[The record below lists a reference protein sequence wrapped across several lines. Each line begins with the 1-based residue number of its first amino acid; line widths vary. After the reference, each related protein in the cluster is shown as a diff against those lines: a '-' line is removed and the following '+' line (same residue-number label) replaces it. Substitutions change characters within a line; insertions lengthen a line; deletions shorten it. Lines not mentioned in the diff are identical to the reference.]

1 MQFYPHSSFFYIWLP
16 RSPVYFY
23 WPLFM
28 QVDGSYFFT
37 GWQLWWVHIC
47 KEPINW
53 SSCLWC
59 CPQLFLRP
67 TQTYPPRPE
76 FYQLIMLV
84 PSESNYKKPHI
95 HTPTFLAPFPS
106 LTIYLKVIKLGVL
119 AFKHLYQSFCMWEN
133 CMVQKGL
140 RQFFFLQASL
150 SVSQRLTKLKTGLQS
165 NSGLKLCA
173 RQHTFISWLLSLNF
187 FCKSLNS
194 FLKKAFSSSTS
205 IFRFTRSC
213 ISCFSND
220 SLYGKNLNFWWAGI
234 SKKKLFYFRSFWF

>member
-1 MQFYPHSSFFYIWLP
+1 MQFYPHSSFFYIWWP

-67 TQTYPPRPE
+67 TQTYPPRPG
-76 FYQLIMLV
+76 FYQLIMPV

-119 AFKHLYQSFCMWEN
+119 SLKHLS
-133 CMVQKGL
+133 
-140 RQFFFLQASL
+140 QFLHVRKLCGTAGPKAIFPPSLSL
-150 SVSQRLTKLKTGLQS
+150 SVPQRLTKLKVGFQS
-165 NSGLKLCA
+165 NNTVKLCTS
-173 RQHTFISWLLSLNF
+173 QHTLTSWLLSLNF
-187 FCKSLNS
+187 FCKSLKS
-194 FLKKAFSSSTS
+194 FLKKAFSSSTA
-205 IFRFTRSC
+205 IFRFTRSF
-213 ISCFSND
+213 ISICSPV
-220 SLYGKNLNFWWAGI
+220 SLYGK
-234 SKKKLFYFRSFWF
+234 KKSQSLVNWYF

>member
-1 MQFYPHSSFFYIWLP
+1 
-16 RSPVYFY
+16 
-23 WPLFM
+23 M

-67 TQTYPPRPE
+67 TQTYPPRPR
-76 FYQLIMLV
+76 FYQLIMPV

-119 AFKHLYQSFCMWEN
+119 ALKHLSQSFLMRKN
-133 CMVQKGL
+133 CGTAGPKAIFPPSL
-140 RQFFFLQASL
+140 SL
-150 SVSQRLTKLKTGLQS
+150 SVPQKLTKLKEGLQS
-165 NSGLKLCA
+165 NSTVKLCSS
-173 RQHTFISWLLSLNF
+173 QHTLTSCLLSLNF
-187 FCKSLNS
+187 FCKSQNS
-194 FLKKAFSSSTS
+194 FLKKAFSSSTA
-205 IFRFTRSC
+205 IFRFTRSFM
-213 ISCFSND
+213 SCFNPN
-220 SLYGKNLNFWWAGI
+220 SLYKN
-234 SKKKLFYFRSFWF
+234 K